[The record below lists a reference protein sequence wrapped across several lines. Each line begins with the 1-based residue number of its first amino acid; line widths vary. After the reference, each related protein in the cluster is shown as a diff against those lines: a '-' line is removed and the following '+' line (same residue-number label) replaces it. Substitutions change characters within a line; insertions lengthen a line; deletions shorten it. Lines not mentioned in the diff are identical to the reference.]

1 MYFLSWNYEKL
12 LPTCSVCYE
21 KESYL
26 SVTEQQEEEQ
36 IVRRL
41 KELCEVFNSIT
52 EQINQNGFP
61 DLCPVNY
68 KYPEREYPLY
78 SLAPQKDIG
87 IIEIECDKIIGGN
100 WANMPFAEI
109 KGDYPKP
116 RKFVDL
122 LKGYL
127 NLNDQLKNTRDSIP
141 PIPVYKIFDDY
152 FCDEGNHRLYVSRL
166 LKFETIKAEV
176 LEFDYLAFLQN
187 SYLHETSMQTYIAYP
202 VKENGY
208 AQLNEININE
218 VHQYKKLKEKYKGY

>member
-1 MYFLSWNYEKL
+1 MYFLSWDYEKD
-12 LPTCSVCYE
+12 LPTCSVFYE

-26 SVTEQQEEEQ
+26 SKTQQQEEEQ
-36 IVRRL
+36 VVNRL

-61 DLCPVNY
+61 DLCPSNY
-68 KYPEREYPLY
+68 KYPEKEYPLY
-78 SLAPQKDIG
+78 CLAPEKNIG

-100 WANMPFAEI
+100 WANIPFAEI
-109 KGDYPKP
+109 NGGYPKP

-122 LKGYL
+122 LRGYL

-176 LEFDYLAFLQN
+176 LEFDYFTFLQN
-187 SYLHETSMQTYIAYP
+187 SYLHTTSLLTYLAYP
-202 VKENGY
+202 VGEKGY
-208 AQLNEININE
+208 TQLNEINADEIE
-218 VHQYKKLKEKYKGY
+218 QYKKLKEKYKG